1 MSAAASSVAQQGF
14 RPGGGR
20 GRMGAPVE
28 KPKNGKETLA
38 RLIRYFAPEKTYVLL
53 LGAAVVIAVLAS
65 VIAPSLQSKAIDHL
79 VTRSF
84 DRIPH
89 VLGMMLFFYLIHG
102 AATLLQGFFSARL
115 SQRVIFR
122 LRRELFEKVISLP
135 IPWLDNH
142 SHGDVMSRM
151 TNDAENVSNTIS
163 SSLSSLFSGV
173 LMLLGTVIMMLRFS
187 VPLTL
192 LTCVTV
198 LLSIVTTKLLT
209 GLMRKYYLRRQTLL
223 GTLNGIV
230 EEKVTAGK
238 TVTAYNLQEAAV
250 REFNEASDELTKVG
264 ITADIIG
271 NAMGPL
277 MSMINNLSFVI
288 VAAFGAWFALRGM
301 ISVGVISAFIIYSKQ
316 FSRPINELAQL
327 YGQIQTAVAGAER
340 IFDILDT
347 ESEDKSGAHVLP
359 ITEGVIEFKHVN
371 FSYVPG
377 KQVIHDFNLK
387 VEAGKKIAL
396 VGSTGSGKTTVVN
409 LLMRFYELD
418 SGCITVDGVDI
429 QDISCDVLRDS
440 VGIVLQDTV
449 LFTDTVRNNLKY
461 ADRSISD
468 KKMIE
473 AAESANCD
481 KVVAALPDGY
491 DTVLTAAGA
500 NLSQGQ
506 RQLLTIGRAFLSYPK
521 ILILDEA
528 TSSVDTRTEQHIQNA
543 MVELM
548 RDRTSL
554 IIAHRLSTIRDAD
567 QIVVMD
573 QGHIIETG
581 THDELLE
588 KGGMADRASHYPSQL
603 SGGQQQRVAIARA
616 LASDPEIIYFDE
628 PTSALDP
635 ELIGEV
641 LSVMRQLADEGMTMI
656 VVTHEMDFAKNV
668 SSRTIFMEHGKIV
681 EEGDSKSFFAS
692 PKQERTREFLRLE
705 DRGV

>member
-1 MSAAASSVAQQGF
+1 MSAATSSVAQQGF
-14 RPGGGR
+14 RRGMGR
-20 GRMGAPVE
+20 GNMGAPVE

-38 RLIRYFAPEKTYVLL
+38 RLIRYFAPERTYVLL

-418 SGCITVDGVDI
+418 SGSITVDGVDI

-581 THDELLE
+581 THDELLT
-588 KGGMADRASHYPSQL
+588 KGGTYYQL
-603 SGGQQQRVAIARA
+603 
-616 LASDPEIIYFDE
+616 Y
-628 PTSALDP
+628 
-635 ELIGEV
+635 
-641 LSVMRQLADEGMTMI
+641 MTQ
-656 VVTHEMDFAKNV
+656 FA
-668 SSRTIFMEHGKIV
+668 G
-681 EEGDSKSFFAS
+681 
-692 PKQERTREFLRLE
+692 RET
-705 DRGV
+705 

>member
-1 MSAAASSVAQQGF
+1 MSGAIQSRAAQQGF
-14 RPGGGR
+14 GR
-20 GRMGAPVE
+20 RGPNLGAPTE
-28 KPKNGKETLA
+28 KPKDGRQTL
-38 RLIRYFAPEKTYVLL
+38 RRL
-53 LGAAVVIAVLAS
+53 LGYFRPELKYVIYLALSVVLAVAAG
-65 VIAPSLQSKAIDHL
+65 VIAPRLQSSVIDDLVAREFDAIPP
-79 VTRSF
+79 
-84 DRIPH
+84 I
-89 VLGMMLFFYLIHG
+89 LGMMLCVYIVNG
-102 AATLLQGFFSARL
+102 VATLLQGFLSARL
-115 SQRVIFR
+115 GQRVIYR
-122 LRRELFEKVISLP
+122 LRAELFGKVINLP
-135 IPWLDNH
+135 IPYLDSH
-142 SHGDVMSRM
+142 SHGDLMSRM
-151 TNDAENVSNTIS
+151 TNDAENVSNVIS

-173 LMLLGTVIMMLRFS
+173 LTLIGTLVMMFSYS

-198 LLSIVTTKLLT
+198 LLSVLVTRVMSA
-209 GLMRKYYLRRQTLL
+209 LMRRYYLKRQVLL
-223 GTLNGIV
+223 GQLNGIV
-230 EEKVTAGK
+230 EEKVSAGK
-238 TVTAYNLQEAAV
+238 TVTAYNLQEATIRDFA
-250 REFNEASDELTKVG
+250 ETSDALTKTG
-264 ITADIIG
+264 IIADVIG

-277 MSMINNLSFVI
+277 MNMINNFSFVI

-340 IFDILDT
+340 IFTILDA
-347 ESEDKSGAHVLP
+347 ESEDKSGSRELP
-359 ITEGVIEFKHVN
+359 VHEGVIEFKNVN

-377 KQVIHDFNLK
+377 KQVIYDFNLR

-396 VGSTGSGKTTVVN
+396 VGSTGSGKTTIVN

-418 SGCITVDGVDI
+418 SGCITVDGSDI
-429 QDISCDVLRDS
+429 RDISCDVLRDA
-440 VGIVLQDTV
+440 VGIVLQDSV

-473 AAESANCD
+473 AAESSNCD

-528 TSSVDTRTEQHIQNA
+528 TSSVDTRTEKQIQNA

-548 RDRTSL
+548 KNRTSL

-567 QIVVMD
+567 QIVVME

-581 THDELLE
+581 THEELLKK
-588 KGGMADRASHYPSQL
+588 KGDYYRLYMTQFA
-603 SGGQQQRVAIARA
+603 GQA
-616 LASDPEIIYFDE
+616 
-628 PTSALDP
+628 T
-635 ELIGEV
+635 
-641 LSVMRQLADEGMTMI
+641 
-656 VVTHEMDFAKNV
+656 
-668 SSRTIFMEHGKIV
+668 
-681 EEGDSKSFFAS
+681 
-692 PKQERTREFLRLE
+692 
-705 DRGV
+705 

>member
-28 KPKNGKETLA
+28 KPKNGRETLA
-38 RLIRYFAPEKTYVLL
+38 RLIRYFAPERTYVLL

-250 REFNEASDELTKVG
+250 REFNDASDELTKVG

-327 YGQIQTAVAGAER
+327 YGQIQTAVAGA
-340 IFDILDT
+340 D
-347 ESEDKSGAHVLP
+347 
-359 ITEGVIEFKHVN
+359 
-371 FSYVPG
+371 VPG

-418 SGCITVDGVDI
+418 SGSITVDGVDI

-588 KGGMADRASHYPSQL
+588 KGGTYYQL
-603 SGGQQQRVAIARA
+603 
-616 LASDPEIIYFDE
+616 Y
-628 PTSALDP
+628 
-635 ELIGEV
+635 
-641 LSVMRQLADEGMTMI
+641 MTQ
-656 VVTHEMDFAKNV
+656 FA
-668 SSRTIFMEHGKIV
+668 G
-681 EEGDSKSFFAS
+681 
-692 PKQERTREFLRLE
+692 RET
-705 DRGV
+705 